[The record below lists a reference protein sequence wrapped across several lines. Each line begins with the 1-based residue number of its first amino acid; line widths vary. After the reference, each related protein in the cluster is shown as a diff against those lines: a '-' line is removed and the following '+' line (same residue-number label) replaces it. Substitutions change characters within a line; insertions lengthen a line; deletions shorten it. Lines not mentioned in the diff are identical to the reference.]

1 VGINGNAAG
10 QTQLKHQ
17 SLQFLFQGHCQ
28 TDKKY
33 MHSSRNGD
41 RALVQIHN
49 IYGILEKIP
58 TVPANLPK
66 KKHDKEHGHSL
77 ISVTHKLSDYH
88 LPHINGSDWPLLLQ
102 AMDFISS

>member
-1 VGINGNAAG
+1 
-10 QTQLKHQ
+10 
-17 SLQFLFQGHCQ
+17 
-28 TDKKY
+28 

-58 TVPANLPK
+58 SVPANLPK